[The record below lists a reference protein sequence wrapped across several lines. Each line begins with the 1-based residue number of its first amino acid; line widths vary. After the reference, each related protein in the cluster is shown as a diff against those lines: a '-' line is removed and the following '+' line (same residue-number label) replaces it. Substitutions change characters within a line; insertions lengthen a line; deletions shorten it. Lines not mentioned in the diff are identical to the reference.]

1 MSART
6 GAEAI
11 THALTADF
19 TTEDDWI
26 EASEAALEAL
36 AVIEDQSARHEERV
50 AVLEGRLADAENE
63 RDARRERKLLVEK
76 LGAKLNEVEGR
87 LAEATEALRDIAEG
101 GPNGAGRTVSAPE
114 RAREALRAEPAKDD
128 PNEGLAEEFTQ
139 AQEWGF
145 DHPPLRG
152 QA

>member
-1 MSART
+1 VTPERLAEILRYVKEGRT
-6 GAEAI
+6 RHVTVGE
-11 THALTADF
+11 LV
-19 TTEDDWI
+19 
-26 EASEAALEAL
+26 EAL
-36 AVIEDQSARHEERV
+36 AIREGRAENAEGTSEILSQHLAATAQKLHEV
-50 AVLEGRLADAENE
+50 EGRLAEAAL
-63 RDARRERKLLVEK
+63 RDDRLLNVLRET
-76 LGAKLNEVEGR
+76 EGR